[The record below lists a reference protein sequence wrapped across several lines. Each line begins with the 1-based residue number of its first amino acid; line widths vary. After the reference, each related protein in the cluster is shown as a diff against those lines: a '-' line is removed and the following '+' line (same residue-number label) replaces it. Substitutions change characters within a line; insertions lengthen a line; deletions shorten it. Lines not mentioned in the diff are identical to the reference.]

1 MSFVK
6 SLAAAQ
12 YILSRCQETRDP
24 AVTPMQLIKLVY
36 IAHGVMLGRHGVPL
50 LEETVEAWRYGPV
63 IRSVYN
69 SVRGFKS
76 APVTMVA
83 GARPHVFSDAE
94 RAVMDHVV
102 NVYGPHDAVVL
113 SAATHKP
120 GTPWSITWER
130 FGQNSTISNDLIENF
145 YRHLLAQPT
154 HSSL

>member
-1 MSFVK
+1 
-6 SLAAAQ
+6 
-12 YILSRCQETRDP
+12 
-24 AVTPMQLIKLVY
+24 
-36 IAHGVMLGRHGVPL
+36 
-50 LEETVEAWRYGPV
+50 
-63 IRSVYN
+63 
-69 SVRGFKS
+69 
-76 APVTMVA
+76 MVA